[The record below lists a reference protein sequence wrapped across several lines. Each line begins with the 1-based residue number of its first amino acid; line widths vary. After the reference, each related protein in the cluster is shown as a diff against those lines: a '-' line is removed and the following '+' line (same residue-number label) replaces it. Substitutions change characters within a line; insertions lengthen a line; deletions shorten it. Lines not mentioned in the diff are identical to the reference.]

1 MHPLINIHLASA
13 IPELKLC
20 CRDKRKERSF
30 STMEPLIDMG
40 LPENMETEGD
50 LPIDPLNQSNFSVN
64 LNKSRMVRKKSSLKP
79 YMDFLKRKLR
89 IDENY
94 RRSAKDFDDPFIIY
108 GYGVVAFFDLL
119 RALIILFAVLSLIQ
133 LPFILSY
140 YSYSDFIPS

>member
-1 MHPLINIHLASA
+1 
-13 IPELKLC
+13 
-20 CRDKRKERSF
+20 
-30 STMEPLIDMG
+30 MEPLIDMG
-40 LPENMETEGD
+40 LPENLETESN
-50 LPIDPLNQSNFSVN
+50 LPRNSPNENNLSLN
-64 LNKSRMVRKKSSLKP
+64 LNRISGLSKKTSLKS
-79 YMDFLKRKLR
+79 YLDILKRKLR